1 MSESVARSGNKT
13 LYVAR
18 SVVELLS
25 QCVVFMAFAAMIILG
40 VVKKSDEYILYATL
54 VTIPVVI
61 TFFARKYIK
70 SLFLFVMIHIVLIAA
85 AIMLGRTDAESTAYF
100 VSVFVVCVRSVSVRI
115 ANVRKTEYMKE
126 SRFSTKTEDVND
138 DEKKAVMQTTERM
151 SVVYCIVMIVGSTL
165 GGQNGSTK
173 LVSFES
179 LMFALFIILFLIGN
193 QLKGVNDLFI
203 SNTGK
208 SEFPARRIT
217 GINMATVAVLMIMGM
232 LLFYRGDGGN
242 IFALMGSILGVVF
255 RPLLKLLLMLMK
267 ENDEALP
274 QQPTQPINKDDALY
288 DETEIKEYADNPVMQ
303 AVFVAFTVVIITGL
317 MIAVIYV
324 IVRYARKFKE
334 SRDDNG
340 DEVEFIG
347 TGRHE
352 RKIRRSKRA
361 VEKTNLAVNM
371 QYRKAFKK
379 AAMLDKRKE
388 KMAADSLVYM
398 QPEDIT
404 RNNIT
409 SNAATAERI
418 TRSYEKA
425 RYSDKNIS
433 KEELEFML
441 DFIKNDKYNKHT

>member
-100 VSVFVVCVRSVSVRI
+100 VSVFVVCVQSVSVRI

-179 LMFALFIILFLIGN
+179 LMFVLFIILFLIGN

-217 GINMATVAVLMIMGM
+217 GINMATVAVVAVLMIMGM

-324 IVRYARKFKE
+324 IVR

-441 DFIKNDKYNKHT
+441 DFIKNDKYNKRT